1 MQHASGG
8 STDRV
13 FAFDKL
19 SITNYDA
26 NLPVV
31 NTTQKVQPRLIGQ

>member
-1 MQHASGG
+1 MQQASGG

-13 FAFDKL
+13 FAFEKL

-31 NTTQKVQPRLIGQ
+31 NTTQKVQPR